1 MKFPQAEEPQI
12 LVGKVPVCFTE
23 KESNELR
30 RGRLSVIR
38 PIVEVRQIQS
48 TCSLFIKV
56 FSLAKWLQREIILKT
71 CAEQPLQH
79 QKTMY
84 SILEMIINDNSHPT

>member
-38 PIVEVRQIQS
+38 PIVEVRQIQ
-48 TCSLFIKV
+48 TNCSPFIKV
-56 FSLAKWLQREIILKT
+56 FSLAK
-71 CAEQPLQH
+71 
-79 QKTMY
+79 
-84 SILEMIINDNSHPT
+84 